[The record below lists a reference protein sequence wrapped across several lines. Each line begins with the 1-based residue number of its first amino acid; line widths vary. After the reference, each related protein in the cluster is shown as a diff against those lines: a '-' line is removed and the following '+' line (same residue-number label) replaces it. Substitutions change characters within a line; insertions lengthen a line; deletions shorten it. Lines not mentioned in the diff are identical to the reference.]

1 MKKYIIT
8 LQDNLSLMN
17 IIDNL
22 FLGNMDNA
30 KSIEF
35 ITNNSI
41 KKIINVTVD
50 VENYF
55 DNINY
60 LNIRVDDSKN
70 VQLNIYFNRIFNFI
84 NDNKEVNILIHCR
97 QGKSRSASFV
107 IAYLMYQYK
116 MNLITAYNHVKNIRH
131 IIQPNIHFMN
141 QLINYEKELF
151 DNNSLT
157 IWDYMN
163 KTKEEYDNF
172 MKDLE
177 NS

>member
-1 MKKYIIT
+1 MYFII
-8 LQDNLSLMN
+8 LIMN

-22 FLGNMDNA
+22 FLCDMNDA
-30 KSIEF
+30 KSFEF

-41 KKIINVTVD
+41 NKIINVTLD
-50 VENYF
+50 VPNYF

-60 LNIRVDDSKN
+60 LNIKIDDSKD
-70 VQLNIYFNRIFNFI
+70 VELNIYFDTIFNFI
-84 NDNKEVNILIHCR
+84 KEDKKQNILIHCR

-107 IAYLMYQYK
+107 ISYLMYHYK
-116 MNLITAYNHVKNIRH
+116 MNLITAYNYVKKIRN

-141 QLINYEKELF
+141 QLIIYEKKLF

-157 IWDYMN
+157 IWNYMN

-172 MKDLE
+172 MKIF
-177 NS
+177 

>member
-1 MKKYIIT
+1 
-8 LQDNLSLMN
+8 MN

-22 FLGNMDNA
+22 FLGNMEDA

-35 ITNNSI
+35 ITKNSI
-41 KKIINVTVD
+41 DKIINITLD
-50 VENYF
+50 IQNYF
-55 DNINY
+55 DSIEY
-60 LNIRVDDSKN
+60 LNIKIDDSKN
-70 VQLNIYFNRIFNFI
+70 VQLNIYFDKVFNFI
-84 NDNKEVNILIHCR
+84 NEDKNKKILIHCR

-107 IAYLMYQYK
+107 ISYLMYHYN
-116 MNLITAYNHVKNIRH
+116 MNLITAYNYVKKIRN

-172 MKDLE
+172 MNML
-177 NS
+177 